1 MTPRFEPAW
10 GATLLG
16 DGRAR
21 FRLWAPQASGL
32 RLRTDDGDHV
42 MQTTGDGWYEITTEN
57 IAPGANYAFV
67 LPDGSQVPDPA
78 ARAQSGDVHGASR
91 LVDPGSYHWRNDWHG
106 RDWAEAV
113 ICEIHIGTFTPE
125 GTFVAA
131 SEKLTHL
138 AQAGFTA
145 IEIMPVAQ
153 FEGARGWGY
162 DGVLPYAPHN
172 AYGTPDDFKHL
183 IDTAQGLGLMVL
195 LDVVY
200 NHFGPSGNYLH
211 LYASDFFDPSRETP
225 WGSAIAYEK
234 LPVRSFFID
243 NAVYWL
249 TEFRLD
255 GLRLDAIDHVR
266 DVSSPEILIE
276 LAECVRAAISN
287 RPVHLTT
294 EDNRNVTHLHE
305 RGPDGSVPHYT
316 AEWNDDFHNIAHVIA
331 TGESD
336 GYYHDFTQ
344 DRWRLLAL
352 SLAEGFAYQ
361 GQVSLQ
367 SGAARGTP
375 SGHLPPTAFI
385 DFLQNHDQ
393 TGNRAFG
400 ERLIALAKPEML
412 HALTVIHLLS
422 PHIPLLFMGEEYG
435 ERQPFCFF
443 TDFTGDLADAVR
455 RGRRAEFA
463 DFPAFAGGTLD
474 HVPDPNA
481 QSTFTASK
489 LDWDH
494 CTGPEGQA
502 HLAMIKELL
511 TLRRKRIVPL
521 LSGASGGAGRMITHQ
536 DGIIAVDWA
545 LSCGTLQLRANL
557 DDHPHDLPAAKGAC
571 LFATHPG
578 ANGVNLPPY
587 SVAFY
592 LATEATQ

>member
-1 MTPRFEPAW
+1 MTPRVTPSW
-10 GATLLG
+10 GPTWLG
-16 DGRAR
+16 GGRAR

-42 MQTTGDGWYEITTEN
+42 MQSAGDGWYEVMIDN
-57 IAPGANYAFV
+57 AAPGADYAFV
-67 LPDGSQVPDPA
+67 LPDGYVVPDPA
-78 ARAQSGDVHGASR
+78 SRVQANDVHSASR
-91 LVDPGSYHWRNDWHG
+91 LVDPHSYDWRHDWRG

-113 ICEIHIGTFTPE
+113 IYELHIGTFTPQ
-125 GTFVAA
+125 GTFAA
-131 SEKLTHL
+131 ACDKLTHL

-153 FEGARGWGY
+153 FEGSRGWGY

-211 LYASDFFDPSRETP
+211 LYASDFFNPSRETP

-234 LPVRSFFID
+234 PPVRSFFID
-243 NAVYWL
+243 NAIYWL

-255 GLRLDAIDHVR
+255 GLRLDAIDHIR
-266 DVSSPEILIE
+266 DTSSPEILIE
-276 LAECVRAAISN
+276 LAARVRATIAD

-305 RGPDGSVPHYT
+305 RGVDGAVPHYT
-316 AEWNDDFHNIAHVIA
+316 AEWNDDFHNVAHVIA

-336 GYYHDFTQ
+336 GYYRDFTQ
-344 DRWRLLAL
+344 DRWQVLAL

-361 GQVSLQ
+361 GQVSPQ
-367 SGAARGTP
+367 SGTARGMP
-375 SGHLPPTAFI
+375 SGHLPPTAFV

-400 ERLIALAKPEML
+400 ERLIALAAPGML
-412 HALTVIHLLS
+412 HALSVIHLLS

-435 ERQPFCFF
+435 ERRPFCFF

-455 RGRRAEFA
+455 EGRRAEFA
-463 DFPAFAGGTLD
+463 DFAAFAGGALD

-494 CTGPEGQA
+494 CAGTEGQA
-502 HLAMIKELL
+502 HLATVKKLL
-511 TLRRKRIVPL
+511 TLRHQHIVPL
-521 LSGASGGAGRMITHQ
+521 LSGASGGAGRVISHG
-536 DGIIAVDWA
+536 DGMIAVDWA
-545 LSCGTLQLRANL
+545 LHGGTLQLRANL
-557 DDHPHDLPAAKGAC
+557 DDRPHDLPAATGAP

-578 ANGVNLPPY
+578 TGKAPAY
-587 SVAFY
+587 AVAFH
-592 LATEATQ
+592 LDMEAAQ